1 MVGTSTKR
9 RIFSRIINSLTK
21 YTCKRHS
28 STESTESWNLVPRKE
43 VKRFIIECM
52 SSVKTRQDHAEKLA
66 DNLSTADYRGHYSH
80 GLNRLDMY
88 VRDIDSGITER
99 DGDPITIKESQATAL
114 VDGQNVLGPVVG
126 DYSMQIAIQKAK
138 QTGVGW
144 VAAKGSNHYGIA
156 GWYAMKAVDQGFLG
170 LSFTNTSPLQVP
182 TRARKPT
189 LGTNP
194 LSLAVPAKD
203 KDSFVLDMATTTVAL
218 GKIELHDRKQ
228 ISIPDGWGVD
238 SEGKMCNVAKPVIET
253 GGLMPLGG
261 SEMTG
266 GYKGYGLA
274 MMVEIFCGILAGSDY
289 GPNIRRWKSTE
300 RVANLGQCFIAV
312 DPDCFAPGF
321 VDRMSDLMN
330 TCRNLTTAEGED
342 DTVLVAGDP
351 ERRHMNMCDQ
361 KGGIPYHPNQIKF
374 GIELAKSLK
383 VEPMK
388 TLTG

>member
-1 MVGTSTKR
+1 
-9 RIFSRIINSLTK
+9 
-21 YTCKRHS
+21 
-28 STESTESWNLVPRKE
+28 
-43 VKRFIIECM
+43 
-52 SSVKTRQDHAEKLA
+52 
-66 DNLSTADYRGHYSH
+66 
-80 GLNRLDMY
+80 
-88 VRDIDSGITER
+88 
-99 DGDPITIKESQATAL
+99 
-114 VDGQNVLGPVVG
+114 
-126 DYSMQIAIQKAK
+126 
-138 QTGVGW
+138 
-144 VAAKGSNHYGIA
+144 
-156 GWYAMKAVDQGFLG
+156 
-170 LSFTNTSPLQVP
+170 
-182 TRARKPT
+182 
-189 LGTNP
+189 
-194 LSLAVPAKD
+194 
-203 KDSFVLDMATTTVAL
+203 
-218 GKIELHDRKQ
+218 
-228 ISIPDGWGVD
+228 
-238 SEGKMCNVAKPVIET
+238 MCNVAKPVIET